1 MSQTK
6 AIAILNT
13 SAPFSSSNAKDSLD
27 VSLIMGT
34 YEQQV
39 SLYFVGDGVWQLIDN
54 QSPDMLHIKNFL
66 KTFAAFEFYDI
77 DNIFVCEKSLKER
90 GLPLKFHID
99 DVKLLNEQSLSVCL
113 QHHDIIL
120 RF

>member
-1 MSQTK
+1 LNKLAIIITTPPTSHLTQT
-6 AIAILNT
+6 AYQFIAQAKNQGVIVIGVFFYQ
-13 SAPFSSSNAKDSLD
+13 SA
-27 VSLIMGT
+27 
-34 YEQQV
+34 
-39 SLYFVGDGVWQLIDN
+39 
-54 QSPDMLHIKNFL
+54 DMLHIKNFL